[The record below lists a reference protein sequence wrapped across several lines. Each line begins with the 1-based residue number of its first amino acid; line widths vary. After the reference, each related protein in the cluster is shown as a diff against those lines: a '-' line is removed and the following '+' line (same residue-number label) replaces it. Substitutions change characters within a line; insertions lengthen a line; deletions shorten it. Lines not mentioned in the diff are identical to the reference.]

1 MRLVFVAAVALACA
15 ACGTTNSQRGLSGA
29 ALGAGIGLLG
39 GPIGVA
45 AGAAIG
51 AGAGILTDEDD
62 IYLGEPV
69 WDR

>member
-1 MRLVFVAAVALACA
+1 MKMLGLSCAALALA

-29 ALGAGIGLLG
+29 AIGAGVGLLG

-45 AGAAIG
+45 AGAALG
-51 AGAGILTDEDD
+51 AGTGILTDKDD

-69 WDR
+69 WDK